1 MVHKI
6 RSVGV
11 ALLFA
16 GSLGVATPSRAGIPV
31 IDFANLAQAIQ
42 QVISWAQQYQQMAQQ
57 INQLRQTYA
66 QLQQAYAA
74 ITGGR
79 GMEALMPLSAAAR
92 NYLPS
97 DYGQMLEVVN
107 NASVTYSG
115 LASQMQRIMN
125 SRAVLS
131 PDQLGALSA
140 QAQQAVNQGRR
151 AAAMLDMLT
160 QQAQQN
166 SSQRFTD
173 LQGLINAIG
182 GAADDKAVQDLQAR
196 IVAEQAMTINEQT
209 KLQAMY
215 QMAQAQD
222 MQRQQTNREGAVG
235 QLGRQSGLSALTW

>member
-1 MVHKI
+1 MDQRLK
-6 RSVGV
+6 RLFV
-11 ALLFA
+11 ALLLA
-16 GSLGVATPSRAGIPV
+16 GSLGMATPARAGIPV

-42 QVISWAQQYQQMAQQ
+42 QVIAWAQQYQQMAQQ
-57 INQLRQTYA
+57 ISQLRQTYV

-97 DYGQMLEVVN
+97 DYNQMLDVVN
-107 NASVTYSG
+107 NASVTYSA
-115 LASQMQRIMN
+115 LASQMQGIMN
-125 SRAVLS
+125 SRAVLN
-131 PDQLGALSA
+131 PGQLAALST

-160 QQAQQN
+160 HQAQQN

-173 LQGLINAIG
+173 LQGLITAIG
-182 GAADDKAVQDLQAR
+182 GAGDDKAVQDLQAR
-196 IVAEQAMTINEQT
+196 IGAEQAMSVNEQT
-209 KLQAMY
+209 KLQALY

-222 MQRQQTNREGAVG
+222 MQRQQANREGAVN
-235 QLGRQSGLSALTW
+235 QLGRQSNLSALTW

>member
-1 MVHKI
+1 MFHKLKNVI
-6 RSVGV
+6 L
-11 ALLFA
+11 ALLLT
-16 GSLGVATPSRAGIPV
+16 GSLGVASPARAGIPV

-42 QVISWAQQYQQMAQQ
+42 QVVAWTQQFQQMAQQ
-57 INQLRQTYA
+57 ITQLQQTYA

-79 GMEALMPLSAAAR
+79 GMESLMSLTTAAR

-97 DYGQMLEVVN
+97 DYGQMLDVVN
-107 NASVTYSG
+107 NTSVTYSG
-115 LASQMQRIMN
+115 LASQMQGIMN

-131 PDQLGALSA
+131 PGQLGALSA
-140 QAQQAVNQGRR
+140 QAQQAVNQGRK

-160 QQAQQN
+160 QQAQRN

-173 LQGLINAIG
+173 LQGLITAIG
-182 GAADDKAVQDLQAR
+182 GAGDDKAVQDLQAR
-196 IVAEQAMTINEQT
+196 IAAEQAMSTNEQT

-222 MQRQQTNREGAVG
+222 MQRQQTNREGAVN